1 MFHSFSVIGTLAL
14 LAEHGQTVEFREGTH
29 NLIRVVFGFGTA
41 FLRLEGAPRH
51 FFQTPNEGFVSQRP
65 ARATVPMRMSP
76 FFQ

>member
-51 FFQTPNEGFVSQRP
+51 FFQTPNES
-65 ARATVPMRMSP
+65 SP
-76 FFQ
+76 LEGILLIDAPLL